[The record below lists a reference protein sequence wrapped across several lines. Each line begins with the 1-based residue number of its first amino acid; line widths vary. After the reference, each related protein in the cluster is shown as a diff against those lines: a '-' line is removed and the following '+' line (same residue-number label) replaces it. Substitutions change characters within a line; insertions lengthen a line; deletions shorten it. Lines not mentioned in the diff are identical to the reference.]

1 MRVTMRTQPLP
12 QPGMVTQ
19 MPTADGVEYQQPAY
33 ADFPPQEHT
42 ARCARAREHMADQN
56 LDALIISG
64 RENVYYF
71 AGIHAYASEIQDV
84 YVFCVVPQDASLGV
98 SVIAST
104 IYSHFA
110 SMTWVPDLRLWD
122 SNLFAGG
129 SETHPAV
136 RLLLDVLAEKK
147 LRRGRL
153 GFELGDDISMGA
165 GRALTDELVE
175 ALPDAAIIDGGP
187 AIWATRKIK
196 SPAEHAYMR
205 KATEIT
211 AHGMRASMDALKPGM
226 SEREVAAVMMA
237 EWFRLGATDRGLA
250 MVYAGDRVMS
260 YDTYPTDRRFQ
271 AGDIVQWDSGCQYH
285 GYFSDFIRM
294 AVIGPPT
301 PRQRRNFDVAREA
314 MDAGVQAVRPGATG
328 ADVVRAAHDV
338 FDRSG
343 YGEFTQKC
351 RETGRDSAGHNLGLD
366 VHEPPAVSLR
376 SNEPLEPGQ
385 VICIEP
391 FLIEDGVYPFDRA
404 RAFYVLEAVVL
415 VTDTGH
421 EVFSHEDLLPHELY
435 VVE

>member
-19 MPTADGVEYQQPAY
+19 MPTADGVEYLQPAY

-42 ARCARAREHMADQN
+42 ARYARARQHMADQN
-56 LDALIISG
+56 LDALIVSG

-98 SVIAST
+98 SVITST
-104 IYSHFA
+104 IYTHFA
-110 SMTWVPDLRLWD
+110 SMTWVPDLRLWN

-136 RLLLDVLAEKK
+136 RLLVDVLAEKK

-175 ALPDAAIIDGGP
+175 ALPDAAIVDGGP

-260 YDTYPTDRRFQ
+260 YDTYPNRSSIPGRRYRAVGLRLPVPRLLQRFHPHGGHRAADAAAAAQ
-271 AGDIVQWDSGCQYH
+271 FRRRPRGHGCRRP
-285 GYFSDFIRM
+285 GGCGRAPPAPTWCGRRM
-294 AVIGPPT
+294 TYSIGP
-301 PRQRRNFDVAREA
+301 DMA
-314 MDAGVQAVRPGATG
+314 
-328 ADVVRAAHDV
+328 
-338 FDRSG
+338 S
-343 YGEFTQKC
+343 
-351 RETGRDSAGHNLGLD
+351 
-366 VHEPPAVSLR
+366 SLR
-376 SNEPLEPGQ
+376 SAGRRG
-385 VICIEP
+385 VIRSRP
-391 FLIEDGVYPFDRA
+391 QPWPRRA
-404 RAFYVLEAVVL
+404 RAAGGFTARP
-415 VTDTGH
+415 T
-421 EVFSHEDLLPHELY
+421 SRSSPAR
-435 VVE
+435 